1 MITNRVVITG
11 MGVVAPN
18 GNGLDAFWNALTS
31 GITGIKPITSFDTAE
46 LVVKF
51 GGEVKNL
58 NFEEYI
64 NPKELRRM
72 DRFTWLVLVASEM
85 AIRDAG
91 IDFSLLNQHRCGVIV
106 GSGIGGLDTI
116 EKQNRIL
123 VEKGPKRISPFMI
136 PMQIINMAA
145 GYVSIQYGL
154 KGPSTSVVT
163 ACASGTN
170 AIGDAFKIIQRGDA
184 DVMVVGGTEAAL
196 TTLGIGGFTN
206 LKALSTRNDE
216 PEKASRPFD
225 AQRDGFVMGE
235 GSGMVILESLESA
248 QKRGVRIY
256 AEVVGYGMTSD
267 AFHITQ
273 PDPNGDGAAAA
284 MKMAINDAGL
294 QPEDVDYINA
304 HGTSTVLNDKGET
317 LAIKKVFGE
326 HATKLAI
333 SSTKSMTGHLLGA
346 AGGVECIASA
356 MTIHTG
362 VIHPTINYEFPD
374 PECDLDYVPNQA
386 RKQEV
391 RTALSNSFGFGGHN
405 ATLLLKKY
413 TE

>member
-1 MITNRVVITG
+1 MIKNRVVITG

-18 GNGLDAFWNALTS
+18 GNGLDEFWNALTS
-31 GITGIKPITSFDTAE
+31 GISGIKTITSFDTTE
-46 LVVKF
+46 LHVKI
-51 GGEVKNL
+51 GGEVKNI
-58 NFEEYI
+58 NFEDYI
-64 NPKELRRM
+64 NPKDLRRM
-72 DRFTWLVLVASEM
+72 DRFTWLVLAASAM
-85 AIRDAG
+85 AVKDAG
-91 IDFSLLNQHRCGVIV
+91 IDFSLMDTHRCGVIV

-116 EKQNRIL
+116 EKQNRVL

-136 PMQIINMAA
+136 PMQIINMAT

-154 KGPSTSVVT
+154 RGPSSSVVT

-170 AIGDAFKIIQRGDA
+170 AIGDAYKIIQRGDA

-196 TTLGIGGFTN
+196 TPLGIAGFTN

-235 GSGMVILESLESA
+235 GSGMVILESLQTA
-248 QKRGVRIY
+248 QKRGAKIY

-273 PDPNGDGAAAA
+273 PRPDGEGAAAA
-284 MKMAINDAGL
+284 MLMAVKDAGL

-304 HGTSTVLNDKGET
+304 HGTSTSLNDKCET

-326 HATKLAI
+326 HARKLAI

-346 AGGVECIASA
+346 AGGVECIACA
-356 MTIHTG
+356 MTIKTG

-391 RTALSNSFGFGGHN
+391 RTTLSNSFGFGGHN
-405 ATLLLKKY
+405 ATLLLKKFA
-413 TE
+413 E